1 MNKIK
6 RSDGTTIELQS
17 DGRIWVTDSKSVS
30 SYSGYIINHIANV
43 YPVVGE
49 GFEKYLAVDSGI
61 LKYAKKFHIRKLRM
75 TITSYENTDVGHIIK
90 VEYGW
95 IDRSK
100 FKSLLDKRKTKRA
113 HVANMVLLKKE
124 DFKVKDK

>member
-30 SYSGYIINHIANV
+30 SYSGYVINHIANV

-61 LKYAKKFHIRKLRM
+61 LKYAKKFQKI
-75 TITSYENTDVGHIIK
+75 N
-90 VEYGW
+90 
-95 IDRSK
+95 
-100 FKSLLDKRKTKRA
+100 F
-113 HVANMVLLKKE
+113 
-124 DFKVKDK
+124 